1 MRALRIAPAHQL
13 VLFDDQAGP
22 GAGWDGLPVQARA
35 EILALL
41 ARVIARGVLAGDGQS
56 PADPARRET
65 AGA

>member
-1 MRALRIAPAHQL
+1 MRVLRIAPARQL

-22 GAGWDGLPVQARA
+22 GAGWDGLPEQARA

-41 ARVIARGVLAGDGQS
+41 ARIIARGVLAGDGQR
-56 PADPARRET
+56 PAGPAGRET